1 MAYGL
6 WVTDEQD
13 TLLMDSDGKKI
24 DMAEAH
30 LRARDVLDK
39 KDKADLLTM
48 LLDRLDSNDLMDLIA
63 DANHK
68 FTS

>member
-13 TLLMDSDGKKI
+13 TLLMDADGKKI
-24 DMAEAH
+24 DMAEAR